1 MSEKYDVI
9 IVGSG
14 IGGLAAGI
22 QLAHKGRKV
31 LIFEKNSIPGGR
43 LSSYVKDG
51 FTLDFGV
58 HMISRGNSGPVA
70 ECLARVGIHDAIK
83 FTSVRPIVSFNGKLF
98 KFPHDLKEMVPEAD
112 FDALVRFMKDCKT
125 ATEEEIRALDYITI
139 KEFLNRYTDNEVI
152 HTCVSRIGSVY
163 CALPSWIESAG
174 EFVRCMTWEAEA
186 KATGYPEGGCIA
198 ITNAYLEGIRT
209 FGGEIRLKT
218 PVEKI
223 IVENQKAVGVI
234 AAGRRYEADIIIANG
249 DIKQMVLKLVGPEY
263 FDPGYVESIRNLQYS
278 WGCPVLRV
286 ALDEPITDIKMLS
299 QFGEVGQERY
309 YDKLKNS
316 IMPESLNLF
325 VVVPSNFSSLVAPEG
340 RQLISIA
347 SSMPT
352 DTPREFLKDIK
363 EKMLDTIEN
372 FVPEIRKHI
381 MWMDFMG
388 IDALDNYAGEDGCI
402 IGVGQSAGQVG
413 EKRPQI
419 KTSVPGLY
427 IVGGEA
433 GGTGVGIELAIN
445 SGMEFF
451 DRYMEP

>member
-1 MSEKYDVI
+1 MAEKYDVI

-22 QLAHKGRKV
+22 LLAHQGKSV
-31 LIFEKNSIPGGR
+31 TIFEKNSIPGGR

-58 HMISRGNSGPVA
+58 HMISRGANGPVG
-70 ECLARVGIHDAIK
+70 ECLARVGIHDAIQ

-98 KFPHDLKEMVPEAD
+98 KFPHDLKEMVPEED
-112 FDALVRFMKDCKT
+112 FQSLMRFMRDCKSYSDDQVKS
-125 ATEEEIRALDYITI
+125 LDFITL
-139 KEFLNRYTDNEVI
+139 KEFLNRYTSNEII

-174 EFVRCMTWEAEA
+174 EFIRCMTWEAEA

-198 ITNAYLEGIRT
+198 ITNAYLDGIRK
-209 FGGEIRLKT
+209 FGGKIHLKT

-223 IVENQKAVGVI
+223 IIEKNRAVGVV
-234 AAGRRYEADIIIANG
+234 AAGREFKADTIIANG
-249 DIKQMVLKLVGPEY
+249 DIKATVLKLVGPEH
-263 FDPGYVESIRNLQYS
+263 FDQGYVHTIKNLDYS
-278 WGCPVLRV
+278 WGCPVLRL

-325 VVVPSNFSSLVAPEG
+325 VVIPSNFSPSVAPAG

-352 DTPREFLKDIK
+352 DTPREFLKAIK
-363 EKMLDTIEN
+363 EKMLDTLEQ
-372 FVPEIRKHI
+372 FVPNLRKHI
-381 MWMDFMG
+381 LWMDFMS

-402 IGVGQSAGQVG
+402 IGVAQSATQVG
-413 EKRPQI
+413 EKRPRI
-419 KTSVPGLY
+419 KTPIDGLFF
-427 IVGGEA
+427 VSGEA

-445 SGMEFF
+445 SGMSFF
-451 DRYMEP
+451 DQYAS

>member
-1 MSEKYDVI
+1 MTERYDCI

-22 QLAHKGRKV
+22 LLAHQGKSV
-31 LIFEKNSIPGGR
+31 IIFEKNSIPGGR

-58 HMISRGNSGPVA
+58 HMISRGAKGPVG
-70 ECLARVGIHDAIK
+70 ECLSRVGIHDAIQ

-98 KFPHDLKEMVPEAD
+98 KFPHDLKEMVPEKD
-112 FDALVRFMKDCKT
+112 FQALMTFMKDCKSYT
-125 ATEEEIRALDYITI
+125 DDQIKALDFVTV
-139 KEFLNRYTDNEVI
+139 KDFLNRYTDNEVI

-174 EFVRCMTWEAEA
+174 EFIRCMTWEAEA

-198 ITNAYLEGIRT
+198 ITNAYLEGIKK

-218 PVEKI
+218 PVAKI
-223 IVENQKAVGVI
+223 IIEQNRAVGVI
-234 AAGRRYEADIIIANG
+234 AAGQEFRADTIIANG
-249 DIKQMVLKLVGPEY
+249 DIKTTVLKLVGPGY
-263 FDPGYVESIRNLQYS
+263 FDQEYVHSIQNLTYS
-278 WGCPVLRV
+278 WGCPVLRI

-325 VVVPSNFSSLVAPEG
+325 VVIPSNFSPSVAPEG

-352 DTPREFLKDIK
+352 DTPREFLKEIK
-363 EKMLDTIEN
+363 EKMLDTLEK
-372 FVPEIRKHI
+372 FVPNLREHVL
-381 MWMDFMG
+381 WMDFMS
-388 IDALDNYAGEDGCI
+388 IDALDSYAGEDGCI
-402 IGVGQSAGQVG
+402 IGVAQSAAQVG
-413 EKRPQI
+413 AKRPRM
-419 KTSVPGLY
+419 KTSIDGLY
-427 IVGGEA
+427 IVSGEA

-445 SGMEFF
+445 SGMSFF
-451 DRYMEP
+451 DQYAS